1 MTTSTKAERKAAFQR
16 LARTASQFTAT
27 SFLAGYPSQAPSA
40 LSLTIAQGLL
50 GGLPGA
56 TGCQQERMAR
66 LASKLDRLRE
76 LDQASTQ
83 KRRASGG

>member
-16 LARTASQFTAT
+16 MARTAGQFTAT
-27 SFLAGYPSQAPSA
+27 SFLAGYPSEAPSA
-40 LSLTIAQGLL
+40 LALNIAQGLL

-66 LASKLDRLRE
+66 LATKLDRLKK

-83 KRRASGG
+83 KHRASGG